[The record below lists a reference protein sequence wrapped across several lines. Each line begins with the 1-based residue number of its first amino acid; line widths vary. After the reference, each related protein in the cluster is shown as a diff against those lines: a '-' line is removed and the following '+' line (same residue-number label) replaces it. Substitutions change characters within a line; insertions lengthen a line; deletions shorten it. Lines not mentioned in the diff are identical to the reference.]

1 MDQSPV
7 RHFAPLH
14 GARPFVIWEERKMPL
29 LRRWTFSTL
38 RIHES
43 PQRSVRKNLGNAG
56 RFHGLRNRLQDRTRV
71 RV

>member
-7 RHFAPLH
+7 RHFAPLYD
-14 GARPFVIWEERKMPL
+14 ARPFVIWEERKMPL
-29 LRRWTFSTL
+29 LRRWTFSAL

-43 PQRSVRKNLGNAG
+43 PQRSVRKNAG